1 MQTTSAYQE
10 NLLCDT
16 LDRMR
21 RNPEGRK
28 VVHMHISKLLPANRT
43 PVKSKIVSRMF
54 GNLESGMHVQIF
66 PMVNKDLVMTVN
78 AGSQR
83 DVNAICNR
91 IRTLFDDD
99 PVTYTEDDQGND
111 QFVVWYDLEVD
122 SALALG
128 MAQDLK
134 ASAGETL
141 RRPPPSVGL
150 PSMTPAQLDYVQKQ
164 LASTNI
170 IPFVKDQVA
179 MRINP
184 GAADAAIEFFEF
196 FLSVGDLQN
205 AIMPDINI
213 FADRWL
219 FQDLSRTMDL
229 RMLETVVRAPHARQ
243 CETLSLNLNLETVAT
258 IAFEKFLERSPE
270 NQKLIVEVQA
280 IDVLANIRSYFDV
293 HDVISGMGHSLL
305 IDGLT
310 PTMLQMLDVGRLE
323 PDYAKI
329 MWAPEFTDLLN
340 PDSNKTAGKMIDEVG
355 PEKIVLA
362 RCDSQDAMAWGL
374 KSGIRIFQGYFL
386 DSFGKPKGGGGA
398 GRAAT
403 R

>member
-1 MQTTSAYQE
+1 MQQATAYQE

-28 VVHMHISKLLPANRT
+28 VVHMHLSRLLPGNRT

-54 GNLESGMHVQIF
+54 GNLESGMHIQIF
-66 PMVNKDLVMTVN
+66 LLFNQDLVMTVN

-91 IRTLFDDD
+91 IRALFDDD
-99 PVTYTEDDQGND
+99 PITYTEDDDGND

-122 SALALG
+122 SALAMS
-128 MAQDLK
+128 MAQDMRT
-134 ASAGETL
+134 AANANMNQ
-141 RRPPPSVGL
+141 PPPSAGL
-150 PSMTPAQLDYVQKQ
+150 PAMTPQQLDYVQKT
-164 LASTNI
+164 LATTNI

-196 FLSVGDLQN
+196 FLSVGDMQR
-205 AIMPDINI
+205 AIIPEINI
-213 FADRWL
+213 FSDRWL

-229 RMLETVVRAPHARQ
+229 RMLETVVRAPHARE
-243 CETLSLNLNLETVAT
+243 CKTLSLNLNLETVST

-280 IDVLANIRSYFDV
+280 IDVLANIRTYFDV
-293 HDVISGMGHSLL
+293 HDVLSGLGHSLL
-305 IDGLT
+305 IDGLN
-310 PTMLQMLDVGRLE
+310 PTTLQMLDVGPLE

-329 MWAPEFTDLLN
+329 MWAPEFVDLLN
-340 PDSNKTAGKMIDEVG
+340 PDSNKSASSMIEEVG
-355 PEKIVLA
+355 AEKIILA
-362 RCDSQDAMAWGL
+362 RCDSQAAMGWGL
-374 KSGIRIFQGYFL
+374 KSGIRIFQGHFL
-386 DSFGKPKGGGGA
+386 DSFGKPKGSRTA
-398 GRAAT
+398 GRAAV

>member
-1 MQTTSAYQE
+1 M
-10 NLLCDT
+10 
-16 LDRMR
+16 
-21 RNPEGRK
+21 
-28 VVHMHISKLLPANRT
+28 
-43 PVKSKIVSRMF
+43 
-54 GNLESGMHVQIF
+54 
-66 PMVNKDLVMTVN
+66 
-78 AGSQR
+78 
-83 DVNAICNR
+83 
-91 IRTLFDDD
+91 
-99 PVTYTEDDQGND
+99 TYTEDDQGND
-111 QFVVWYDLEVD
+111 QFVARYDLEVD
-122 SALALG
+122 SALAIG

-141 RRPPPSVGL
+141 RRPPPATGL
-150 PSMTPAQLDYVQKQ
+150 PSMTPVQLDYVQKQ

-184 GAADAAIEFFEF
+184 GASDAAIEFFEF
-196 FLSVGDLQN
+196 FLSVGDLQR

-243 CETLSLNLNLETVAT
+243 CKTLSLNLNLETVAT
-258 IAFEKFLERSPE
+258 LAFEKFLERSPD

-280 IDVLANIRSYFDV
+280 IDVLANIRTYFDV
-293 HDVISGMGHSLL
+293 CDVISGMGHSLL
-305 IDGLT
+305 IDGLN
-310 PTMLQMLDVGRLE
+310 PTTLQMLDVGRLE

-340 PDSNKTAGKMIDEVG
+340 PDSNKTASKMIDEVG

-374 KSGIRIFQGYFL
+374 KSGIRIFQGHFL
-386 DSFGKPKGGGGA
+386 DSFGKPKGSGAA

>member
-28 VVHMHISKLLPANRT
+28 VVHMRISKLLPANRT

-66 PMVNKDLVMTVN
+66 PMVNQDLVMTVN

-91 IRTLFDDD
+91 IRALFDDD

-122 SALALG
+122 SALALS

-141 RRPPPSVGL
+141 RRPPPAVGL
-150 PSMTPAQLDYVQKQ
+150 PAMTPVQLDYVQKQ

-184 GAADAAIEFFEF
+184 GASDAAIEFFEF
-196 FLSVGDLQN
+196 FLSVGDLQR

-213 FADRWL
+213 FTDRWL

-243 CETLSLNLNLETVAT
+243 CKTLSLNLNLETVAT
-258 IAFEKFLERSPE
+258 MAFEKFLERSPE

-293 HDVISGMGHSLL
+293 HDVMSGMGHSLL
-305 IDGLT
+305 IDGLNPIT
-310 PTMLQMLDVGRLE
+310 LQMLDVGRLE

-340 PDSNKTAGKMIDEVG
+340 PESNKTASKIIDEVG

-374 KSGIRIFQGYFL
+374 KSGIRVFQGHFL
-386 DSFGKPKGGGGA
+386 DSFGKPKGSGAA